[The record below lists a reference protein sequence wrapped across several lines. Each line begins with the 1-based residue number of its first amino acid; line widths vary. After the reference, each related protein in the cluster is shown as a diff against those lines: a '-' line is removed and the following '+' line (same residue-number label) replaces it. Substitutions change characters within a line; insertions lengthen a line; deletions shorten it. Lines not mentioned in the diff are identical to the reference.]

1 MKLPHLPQHLSPKQ
15 KKNAHYWM
23 HLLLFGSNLIGL
35 SYIFLVAY
43 YNRLA
48 LDDYC
53 ELYMYQRHGFFTAVK
68 IWYNQWTISVALKP
82 ITVFFINAS
91 KYIHSL
97 WVYIILLTTLF
108 IWVFYRLINTIQQT
122 LNLQKQPWFNLQLSI
137 FIFWVLFNSF
147 FNPSTYFWV
156 TASVGYCF
164 TLTCFLQIITFLLS
178 PPKPKVLSYFFTGL
192 SALFIGN
199 GSINLAF
206 TLLILLGLLM
216 LFLLFEHPWQVNK
229 KQLVKKVCFV
239 LVICL
244 TGITVTL
251 LAPGVYARKAMF
263 PEISIAEAFRRS
275 LGAIQVL
282 SALIQ
287 DKLKYFLILL
297 LPMVYVGT
305 LFRTPHTQNDAKV
318 TGWFLLGLP
327 LLLII
332 IWVATLPTIYAIG
345 SIGPLRSLTHLS
357 LYIVCYVVSFGFLIG
372 YQTMFSKKLAFV
384 LACSSFFYL
393 CVIGLKKIK
402 DDVPQVAQYAKS
414 YDQRMAYI
422 KKLKAQGHTQK
433 VVLPPLAQPNY
444 TIIAT
449 DELSQSSN
457 YWVNSCL
464 QNALELKF
472 ELTERQTKK

>member
-1 MKLPHLPQHLSPKQ
+1 MKLPLLPQNLSPRQ
-15 KKNAHYWM
+15 KKNAQYWM

-68 IWYNQWTISVALKP
+68 IWYNQWTVSVALKP

-97 WVYIILLTTLF
+97 WLYIILLTALF
-108 IWVFYRLINTIQQT
+108 IWVFYRFIDAIQQA
-122 LNLQKQPWFNLQLSI
+122 LNLQKQPWLNLQLSI

-164 TLTCFLQIITFLLS
+164 TLTCFLQIMTFLLS
-178 PPKPKVLSYFFTGL
+178 SPKPKILSYFFAGL

-206 TLLILLGLLM
+206 TLLMLLGLAM
-216 LFLLFEHPWQVNK
+216 LFLLFGHPWQVNK
-229 KQLVKKVCFV
+229 KQLVKKVCFT

-244 TGITVTL
+244 IGLAITL

-263 PEISIAEAFRRS
+263 PEIGIAETFRRS
-275 LGAIQVL
+275 LVAIQVL

-305 LFRTPHTQNDAKV
+305 LFRSSRTQNDARV
-318 TGWFLLGLP
+318 TEWFLLGLP

-332 IWVATLPTIYAIG
+332 IWAATLPTIYAIG

-402 DDVPQVAQYAKS
+402 DDVPQVARYAKS
-414 YDQRMAYI
+414 YDQRLQYLQQ
-422 KKLKAQGHTQK
+422 LKAKGHTQK
-433 VVLPPLAQPNY
+433 VVLPPLALPNY
-444 TIIAT
+444 NIIVT
-449 DELSQSSN
+449 HELSKSPD
-457 YWVNSCL
+457 YWVNGCMQDAL
-464 QNALELKF
+464 QLKF
-472 ELTERQTKK
+472 KVAEDQNLK